1 MTVWF
6 GMEHLS
12 RRRWRLVSAHLVI
25 ALYTLSLLFCKFI
38 NTTPYQYVR
47 YEPSSPV
54 NYHAPRMGTYHSQG
68 RGPTSIGDS
77 IAATRVRVWVKN
89 VLRKP
94 RFVREEISERESE
107 REMLQLYKP
116 FFIFYHSRYRLISR
130 RRNVSLISSLSRFM
144 WVTA

>member
-38 NTTPYQYVR
+38 NTTPYHYVR

-94 RFVREEISERESE
+94 RFVREEISERERV
-107 REMLQLYKP
+107 REKCCNFTNHFS
-116 FFIFYHSRYRLISR
+116 FFTIRVIVWYRDDVTSVLSPL
-130 RRNVSLISSLSRFM
+130 SLVLCG
-144 WVTA
+144 